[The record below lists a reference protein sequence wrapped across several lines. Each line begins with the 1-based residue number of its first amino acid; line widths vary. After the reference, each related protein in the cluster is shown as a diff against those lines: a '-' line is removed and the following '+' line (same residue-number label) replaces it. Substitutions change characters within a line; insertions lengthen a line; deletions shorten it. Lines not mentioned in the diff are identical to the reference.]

1 MLADVMFTAIVF
13 VLTPISHVLV
23 SLQEALILK
32 KLKFRLNVPTTY
44 VFMLRFLK
52 AAQSAN
58 TQVWKPLESITIS
71 FTWRDSNNS
80 VLLWLLLQL
89 EHLSFY
95 LIELALVEYEA
106 LSFRPSLLCASALYV
121 ARCTLRMS
129 PSWTKLLNKH
139 TRYETSQIR

>member
-58 TQVWKPLESITIS
+58 TWVWKPLEST
-71 FTWRDSNNS
+71 TS
-80 VLLWLLLQL
+80 VFVLTNL
-89 EHLSFY
+89 H
-95 LIELALVEYEA
+95 ATK
-106 LSFRPSLLCASALYV
+106 RP
-121 ARCTLRMS
+121 
-129 PSWTKLLNKH
+129 K
-139 TRYETSQIR
+139 